1 MKLVI
6 VLMLTALPLFC
17 YAGRTRTIVHKLPEC
32 LSLLGGKKMA
42 IVLATPSK
50 EVVPSDLSRLLC
62 AFFPGSGCQ
71 DINYVFKKLLDPQES
86 KTEFILDVEEFINSG
101 ITEMALKEF
110 KQCFLDQSDETLNNF
125 GDLVVMVASSSR
137 SGCSGRGPVVS
148 QFSTNYFFLSHYFL
162 RCIFIDFR
170 EEGRGR
176 EREKLQ

>member
-17 YAGRTRTIVHKLPEC
+17 YAGRTQTIAHKFSEC
-32 LSLLGGKKMA
+32 LFLLGGKMA

-50 EVVPSDLSRLLC
+50 EVVPLC
-62 AFFPGSGCQ
+62 AFFPGSGCP
-71 DINYVFKKLLDPQES
+71 DIEYVIRKTIDPQVS
-86 KTEFILDVEEFINSG
+86 KAEFIQDLEKYITGG
-101 ITEMALKEF
+101 ITEMALRKF
-110 KQCFLDQSDETLNNF
+110 KQCFLDQSDETLANV
-125 GDLVVMVASSSR
+125 GKLMVMVASSSR
-137 SGCSGRGPVVS
+137 SGCSGWAPVGF
-148 QFSTNYFFLSHYFL
+148 QFSINYFFLSHYFL